1 MDNMDNELINKINRL
16 YSRLEKELCENMK
29 KSRELSIALTNLQT
43 SKLWFNTIEEVSKKD

>member
-1 MDNMDNELINKINRL
+1 MDNELINKINRL